1 MSTALNAAAL
11 VGLTVAGYL
20 IGAALLA
27 AWDRWQSDRKG
38 TTR

>member
-1 MSTALNAAAL
+1 MNTALNAAGLAA
-11 VGLTVAGYL
+11 LTVAGYL

-27 AWDRWQSDRKG
+27 AWDRWQADRKD